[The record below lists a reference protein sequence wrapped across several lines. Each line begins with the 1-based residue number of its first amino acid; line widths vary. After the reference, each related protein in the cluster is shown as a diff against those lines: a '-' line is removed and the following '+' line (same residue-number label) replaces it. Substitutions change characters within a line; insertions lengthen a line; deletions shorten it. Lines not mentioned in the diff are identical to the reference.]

1 MDALI
6 GALVAAIVGGI
17 FAILGGLA
25 GAVVGGIL
33 AIVGGYLAAR
43 YTIDQERRAKEQEQ
57 FEDFV
62 AAVRVVRVELASN
75 TATLDSYL
83 QLGGQLVHELGDD
96 QFRKVQ
102 LLLFRRLPEQL
113 RVELVKAYHMIPF
126 ATGNVQFIASGK
138 SSNTTKAKAVIK
150 DVRDDLEKANVA
162 LASYLVD
169 DLKVAMV

>member
-6 GALVAAIVGGI
+6 GAIVGGI
-17 FAILGGLA
+17 F
-25 GAVVGGIL
+25 

-43 YTIDQERRAKEQEQ
+43 YTINQEKNAKEQDQ

-83 QLGGQLVHELGDD
+83 ELGGQLVHDLVDD

-102 LLLFRRLPEQL
+102 LLLFRRLPEPL

-126 ATGNVQFIASGK
+126 ATGNVRFIELGK
-138 SSNTTKAKAVIK
+138 STDPDKTREVIK
-150 DVRDDLEKANVA
+150 DTRDDLEKANVA
-162 LASYLVD
+162 LASYLVN